1 MRGLKRSRLSRSRA
15 TDPLPWIAD
24 CIPEEGM
31 PRVPHASQIALRF
44 CNSAGRCID
53 FRGGPIQQFPAPEP
67 QRLATER
74 DQIESAL
81 NQSTSDQVWR
91 RTYNRTQPSNGVV
104 PCDRRS
110 FPTGNFI

>member
-1 MRGLKRSRLSRSRA
+1 
-15 TDPLPWIAD
+15 
-24 CIPEEGM
+24 M

-104 PCDRRS
+104 PYDRRS